1 MVPAFNIHVK
11 AFLFVK
17 TLFQGTLYLLEMQN
31 LDFLASGF
39 HRHLNLFQEKRIA
52 PPKETPIDPGS

>member
-17 TLFQGTLYLLEMQN
+17 
-31 LDFLASGF
+31 A
-39 HRHLNLFQEKRIA
+39 LFQESLYRF
-52 PPKETPIDPGS
+52 EMLNLDSRSFGFDRLFQSFQE